1 VKFTSREAFSRS
13 IQGEVGSCCQR
24 CTHVSGT
31 DFLLS
36 TRKRL
41 KAETLFDEVNILGLL
56 VITPYLTKEHPDG
69 KSIKE
74 SSLFQLMNL
83 VTSRSRLDQSAV
95 PSRAQR
101 LRYDLDALLRCDEI
115 EGGRFILTR
124 LLIWWSSHLLAV
136 CCFGGEPWSEL

>member
-1 VKFTSREAFSRS
+1 
-13 IQGEVGSCCQR
+13 
-24 CTHVSGT
+24 
-31 DFLLS
+31 LLS